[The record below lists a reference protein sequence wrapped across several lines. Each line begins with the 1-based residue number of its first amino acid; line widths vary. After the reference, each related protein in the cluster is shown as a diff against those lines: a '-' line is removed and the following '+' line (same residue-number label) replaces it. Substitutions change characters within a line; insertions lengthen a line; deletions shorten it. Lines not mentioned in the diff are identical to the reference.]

1 MENFGFRSAYI
12 LKQDSLPASYKSFL
26 NKHGGKDP
34 VILQGV
40 KDIASG
46 KPFTNL
52 GAIEKYYK
60 TMGVNVKL
68 KPDMKVPCSV
78 WNTEY
83 CDFSFFFFSI
93 DILISLQQINK
104 ENTVFEHYVHEEIC
118 RWIWLHHNSNFN
130 FFIEIEL

>member
-1 MENFGFRSAYI
+1 MMNDNGEYFGFKSAYI
-12 LKQDSLPASYKSFL
+12 LKQDSLPTSYKSFL

-60 TMGVNVKL
+60 TMVQNLIITGLANGLVEFPRVLDGARNLLLRRMQK
-68 KPDMKVPCSV
+68 
-78 WNTEY
+78 NTKNHHQY
-83 CDFSFFFFSI
+83 VANN
-93 DILISLQQINK
+93 LLLRK
-104 ENTVFEHYVHEEIC
+104 EASTAALGTFHG
-118 RWIWLHHNSNFN
+118 SNRH
-130 FFIEIEL
+130 LR